1 MAEAGVRF
9 LPRLNPATGLS
20 CFVFGVNAVVT
31 FGLRKFRVAWPV
43 LAVIALSACGHGDDT
58 QLLAS
63 QKADTDPSQE
73 YVIGPGDQLSIFVYR
88 SPELSAEVP
97 VRPDGRISTPLI
109 PDMTAAGKTSTA
121 LGKDLQERLKD
132 YVKDPIVTVMVRG
145 FVGPFDKQIRVIG
158 EATDPQAIP
167 YRDHMTV
174 LDVMIAVKGL
184 TKFAAGNNAQI
195 VRRVGNQRKIFHVR
209 LSDLMKDGDID
220 QNVDMQPGDTLI
232 IPQTWF

>member
-1 MAEAGVRF
+1 M
-9 LPRLNPATGLS
+9 
-20 CFVFGVNAVVT
+20 
-31 FGLRKFRVAWPV
+31 
-43 LAVIALSACGHGDDT
+43 
-58 QLLAS
+58 LAS
-63 QKADTDPSQE
+63 QGSTTDPTQE

-109 PDMTAAGKTSTA
+109 PDMIAAGKTSTA
-121 LGKDLQERLKD
+121 LGKDLQARLKD

-195 VRRVGNQRKIFHVR
+195 VRRVGDQRKIFNVR

-220 QNVDMQPGDTLI
+220 QNVDMQPGDTLV

>member
-1 MAEAGVRF
+1 
-9 LPRLNPATGLS
+9 LS
-20 CFVFGVNAVVT
+20 CFVFGVNAVVAS
-31 FGLRKFRVAWPV
+31 GLRKFRVAWPV
-43 LAVIALSACGHGDDT
+43 LIVLALSACGHGGDAPM
-58 QLLAS
+58 LAS
-63 QKADTDPSQE
+63 QGSTTDPTQE

-109 PDMTAAGKTSTA
+109 PDMIAAGKTSTA
-121 LGKDLQERLKD
+121 LGKDLQARLKD

-195 VRRVGNQRKIFHVR
+195 VRRVGDQRKIFNVR

-220 QNVDMQPGDTLI
+220 QNVDMQPGDTLV

>member
-1 MAEAGVRF
+1 MGGTFRNVW
-9 LPRLNPATGLS
+9 PALVAVSLGL
-20 CFVFGVNAVVT
+20 G
-31 FGLRKFRVAWPV
+31 G
-43 LAVIALSACGHGDDT
+43 CGQGANV
-58 QLLAS
+58 AS
-63 QKADTDPSQE
+63 QGDAGSGSSATNAGQE

-97 VRPDGRISTPLI
+97 VRPDGRISTPLV
-109 PDMTAAGKTSTA
+109 PDMIAAGKSSTA
-121 LGKDLQERLKD
+121 LGKDLQGRLKD
-132 YVKDPIVTVMVRG
+132 FVKDPIVTVMVRG
-145 FVGPFDKQIRVIG
+145 FIGPFDKQIRVIG

-184 TKFAAGNNAQI
+184 TKFAAGNSAQI
-195 VRRVGNQRKIFHVR
+195 VRRVGDQRRTFHVR
-209 LSDLMKDGDID
+209 LSDLLKDGDID